1 MLSSSLSPPQLS
13 VGKTSVHNPYKM
25 LWNSHG
31 VLWPRISVNRS
42 STVRTYS
49 QRQDAEWEHFAQTEL
64 VSPVR
69 HACAGF
75 QDSSPVKSPMRK
87 KSTFQESFH
96 HDDDYQFALAVQESF
111 KTLPPEFNVEEFE
124 RSQPIV
130 GGEIN
135 PLKSTLAGEQLMQA
149 TSANTTTQA
158 NNLNLDTLATA
169 VSLFEKLPLE

>member
-1 MLSSSLSPPQLS
+1 M
-13 VGKTSVHNPYKM
+13 
-25 LWNSHG
+25 
-31 VLWPRISVNRS
+31 NRS